1 MIGRKKEIKLLDDC
15 LYSGKAEF
23 LVVYGRRRVGKTYLI
38 KEYFNNSFSFYATGL
53 SKAKTREQ
61 LRAFDGSLLEYGGE
75 NNTVPRDWYDAF
87 VKLKKLLQRDDVRRD
102 PASGK
107 RVVFLDELPWMDT
120 ARSDFKSAL
129 EYFWNSWA
137 SAEKDM
143 LLIVC
148 GSATSWIID
157 NLLSDRGGFYNRITR
172 QMHLMPFTLEEC
184 RELFE
189 ENGMSLT
196 SQQVIESYMVFGGI
210 PYYLNCFD
218 RRLSLA
224 QNIEEL
230 LFKQTGQLYY
240 EYDRLLG
247 SLFKKCER
255 HAAILTALSTKKG
268 GMLRTELARI
278 SQIGDGAPLT
288 KALNELEQCGF
299 IRKYKNYM
307 KEKNGVYFQLIDP
320 FMMFCYKF
328 IQNREYDSWMSY
340 INTPGYYSW
349 AGNAFE
355 MVCLIHVNQIK
366 KTLGIAGVETNE
378 YAWRS
383 MASNPGAQI
392 DLIIDRK
399 DGVVNVCEIKY
410 TMTKYAIDA
419 AYEDN
424 LRNKIYAFVNET
436 KCKKAVHL
444 TFLSV
449 AGLIKN
455 SHSGIVQ
462 NEITGNVLFC

>member
-1 MIGRKKEIKLLDDC
+1 MVGRKKGQKLLNDC
-15 LYSGKAEF
+15 LYSDRAEF

-53 SKAKTREQ
+53 ANAKTKEQ
-61 LRAFDGSLLEYGGE
+61 LKVFNESLVECGGE
-75 NNTVPRDWYDAF
+75 DKKVPADWYDMF
-87 VKLKKLLQRDDVRRD
+87 GKLKKFLQRECVRRD
-102 PASGK
+102 PVSGK
-107 RVVFLDELPWMDT
+107 RVIFLDELPWMDT

-137 SAEKDM
+137 SAQKDI

-157 NLLSDRGGFYNRITR
+157 NLLSDKGGFYNRVTR
-172 QMHLMPFTLEEC
+172 QMHLMPFTLNEC

-189 ENGMSLT
+189 ENGVTMT
-196 SQQVIESYMVFGGI
+196 KQQVIESYMVFGGI

-224 QNIEEL
+224 QNIDEL

-247 SLFKKCER
+247 SLFKKWER
-255 HAAILTALSTKKG
+255 HAAILTALSKKKG

-278 SQIGDGAPLT
+278 TEIGDGAPLT

-299 IRKYKNYM
+299 IRRYKNYV
-307 KEKNGVYFQLIDP
+307 KEKSGMYFQLIDP
-320 FMMFCYKF
+320 FMLFCYQF
-328 IQNREYDSWMSY
+328 IRNREHGSWMNY
-340 INTPGYYSW
+340 INTPGYYFW

-355 MVCLIHVNQIK
+355 IVCLIHVDCIK
-366 KTLGIAGVETNE
+366 KTLGISGVETNE
-378 YAWRS
+378 YSWRS
-383 MASNPGAQI
+383 TMCAPGAQV

-449 AGLIKN
+449 SGLIKN

-462 NEITGNVLFC
+462 NEITGNDLFC